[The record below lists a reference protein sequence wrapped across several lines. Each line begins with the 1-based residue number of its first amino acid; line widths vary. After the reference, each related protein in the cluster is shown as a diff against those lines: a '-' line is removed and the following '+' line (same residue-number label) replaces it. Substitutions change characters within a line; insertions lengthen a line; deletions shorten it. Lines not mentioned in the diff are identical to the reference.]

1 MCEHVPLFSQR
12 CSEVRYRLGLT
23 ARDSDHDNAAA
34 ARWIT
39 DAAYNDH
46 PAAHWELSQ
55 MVLKGDLPAE
65 QPSDNSSANS
75 ARSVATLHA
84 LKAAELGHVSA
95 QHACGLIYERGEG
108 GVEMSQTK
116 ALRWFRAAAAQGD
129 NASEKEVARLLERAA
144 SAPQNDANAQY
155 ELALL
160 YRAGRCGA
168 RSDTSN
174 EVTCARWLE
183 AAAAQKH
190 AEACFELG
198 QCYDSGVGVEEDKID
213 ATAWYREGAELG
225 HGVAMYRYA
234 ECLRAG
240 RGELKDV
247 KRSNQ
252 WYLKSA
258 ATGFVEAQYK
268 AALLCE
274 AGYSGLPPDMDA
286 AKSWMTLAAKQGHE
300 IAERRLLR
308 WDL

>member
-1 MCEHVPLFSQR
+1 M
-12 CSEVRYRLGLT
+12 RYRLGLT
-23 ARDSDHDNAAA
+23 ARDSDHDNAEA

-55 MVLKGDLPAE
+55 MILKGHLPSE
-65 QPSDNSSANS
+65 EPSDSNNAKS
-75 ARSVATLHA
+75 ARTVATLHA

-95 QHACGLIYERGEG
+95 QHACGSLYERGEG
-108 GVEMSQTK
+108 GVEMSQDK
-116 ALRWFRAAAAQGD
+116 ALHWFRAAAAKGHGP
-129 NASEKEVARLLERAA
+129 SEKEVARLLERAA

-160 YRAGRCGA
+160 YRAGRAGRCGA
-168 RSDTSN
+168 QNDTPN
-174 EVTCARWLE
+174 EVICARWLE

-198 QCYDSGVGVEEDKID
+198 QCFDTGLGVEEDKID
-213 ATAWYREGAELG
+213 ATAWYREGSELG
-225 HGVAMYRYA
+225 HGGAMYRYA

-247 KRSNQ
+247 KRSNR
-252 WYLKSA
+252 WFLKSA

-274 AGYSGLPPDMDA
+274 AGYSGVPPDMDA
-286 AKSWMTLAAKQGHE
+286 AKKWMTLAAKQGHE